1 MREPRW
7 HAKRLTT
14 MRRGLVS
21 LMVTFALTGAA
32 VVGVASTASASTVA
46 SASPLAQQSQ
56 AWHRD
61 AMALLNGY
69 MDTYGSTLSASER
82 ARVKVLIRN
91 ADSAMTR
98 LDTAVK
104 AIGAAPTSKAR
115 RTAVAVA
122 LSRFDA
128 AKAAADAGVAEA
140 TPLLS
145 SRMNLFEMLDA
156 KQDASRIMAELDEL
170 GTAIRQASSASV

>member
-1 MREPRW
+1 
-7 HAKRLTT
+7 
-14 MRRGLVS
+14 
-21 LMVTFALTGAA
+21 MVTIALTGAA

-56 AWHRD
+56 AWHRE

-69 MDTYGSTLSASER
+69 MNTYGSTLSATER
-82 ARVKVLIRN
+82 ARVKVLVRN

-98 LDTAVK
+98 LDIAVK
-104 AIGAAPTSKAR
+104 AIGTAPTSKAR

-128 AKAAADAGVAEA
+128 AKAAADSGVAEA
-140 TPLLS
+140 TPLLA
-145 SRMNLFEMLDA
+145 SRMYVFELLSA
-156 KQDASRIMAELDEL
+156 KRDSARMMAELDEL
-170 GTAIRQASSASV
+170 GTAIRKA